1 MLPQQANNCQASK
14 GCLSWYAVP
23 YSAEYAGK
31 LLQQVVKP
39 LGGRVG
45 GNARFAQGSVAAELV
60 VREIVH
66 RGLNKA

>member
-1 MLPQQANNCQASK
+1 MLVLLGSQMACIVNDEAK
-14 GCLSWYAVP
+14 AH
-23 YSAEYAGK
+23 AGK

-45 GNARFAQGSVAAELV
+45 GNARFAQGSVPAELV

-66 RGLNKA
+66 RVLNKA